1 MYYFFKNLTLV
12 ELNYTVTEK
21 EFLVVIYVVNKF
33 QHYITGYT
41 TFVHTDHSSI
51 RYLINKNITLGW
63 IRIWLLLFQEFDITI
78 VDKLGKDNVVENLL
92 CRLNITNEYMP
103 VEDIFMMNIFFQ
115 FLLKSLGMKMLLT
128 ILLQVRY
135 LIICH
140 TGNNGKLLSRAPVIH
155 R

>member
-1 MYYFFKNLTLV
+1 MYYFRKNLTLA

-33 QHYITGYT
+33 KHYTTGYT
-41 TFVHTDHSSI
+41 TFVHTDDSSI

-78 VDKLGKDNVVENLL
+78 VDKLGKDNVVENLP
-92 CRLNITNEYMP
+92 CRPNINNEYMP
-103 VEDIFMMNIFFQ
+103 VEDIFMTNIFFQ

-140 TGNNGKLLSRAPVIH
+140 TKKNE
-155 R
+155 